1 MNMNK
6 ENINDKIKINISNEK
21 QYLGLFLLLGT
32 IINGLIYIILI
43 IPFLR
48 GLASLSKKLNDISI
62 FTNAIIGRLLIPILA
77 SIFLLSIPLS
87 ISIEYIPFS
96 IIALTVI
103 FFTTLL
109 IFGITGIINFT
120 KKYLDNIKDHSNEEI
135 FNVFISN
142 YAYII
147 IALISLFGGSVSIY
161 ILFLKIFS
169 IFYYNYSLEIH
180 STIEGLGFRLSTDKI
195 IILFCG
201 LLLLILLSMLIPI
214 GYLIKKYLDKLPNY
228 FKEVESINS
237 NLKNNLREM
246 YNSFLPFSFFSSF
259 ILATILIQIIIVY
272 THNIIIAYYN
282 FSWWSS
288 NILYIILLAIILVG
302 IGYLVKKYLDKL
314 SNYLGKEIIEYN
326 KRSFLYGS
334 FILVGIPILST
345 SSTELNTALFL
356 VIFILT
362 TISMGYYINK
372 YTTKLAYYTN
382 HGIFK
387 TAGLVCLYT
396 SFTGIGFFIGSIIE
410 SIGYFTMNEYIE
422 KKLH

>member
-1 MNMNK
+1 MNM
-6 ENINDKIKINISNEK
+6 ENINDKIKINISKEK

-32 IINGLIYIILI
+32 ILNGLIYIILI

-62 FTNAIIGRLLIPILA
+62 FTNAIIGRLLIPTLGL
-77 SIFLLSIPLS
+77 IFLLTPFLS
-87 ISIEYIPFS
+87 IFIMYFPFPFL
-96 IIALTVI
+96 ITALIAV

-109 IFGITGIINFT
+109 TFGMIRIVNSTA
-120 KKYLDNIKDHSNEEI
+120 KYWDNIKDHSREEI
-135 FNVFISN
+135 FDSFISN
-142 YAYII
+142 CAYTSIF
-147 IALISLFGGSVSIY
+147 LISFFGSFVFIY
-161 ILFLKIFS
+161 MLIFNYALKIFFDFHRELNF
-169 IFYYNYSLEIH
+169 ILPIAE
-180 STIEGLGFRLSTDKI
+180 I
-195 IILFCG
+195 IILFSG
-201 LLLLILLSMLIPI
+201 LLLLSMLIPI

-259 ILATILIQIIIVY
+259 ILATILIQIIII
-272 THNIIIAYYN
+272 NIIYLID
-282 FSWWSS
+282 
-288 NILYIILLAIILVG
+288 IKTVTYIILLAIILVG

-326 KRSFLYGS
+326 KRSFWYGS

-362 TISMGYYINK
+362 TIGMGYYINK

-410 SIGYFTMNEYIE
+410 TIGYFTMNEYIE
-422 KKLH
+422 KKATLD